1 MVGGATP
8 ELGVLVL
15 LRKQAEQ
22 AELSKPVGSIPMACA
37 PAPASRLEF
46 LS

>member
-1 MVGGATP
+1 MVGGATL

-22 AELSKPVGSIPMACA
+22 VKGSKQIITTPPWPLQQLLPPGSC
-37 PAPASRLEF
+37 SV
-46 LS
+46 